1 MTIAEVSKKTEL
13 STDTLRY
20 YERIGIIPEVERSES
35 GIRNYSDYDLGWIE
49 FSKCMRNSG
58 MSIESIIE
66 YIKLYKKGDATLEAR
81 KQLLISHRDAMQEK
95 LDELQT
101 TVNKL
106 NKKIENYE
114 HQMAVRE
121 KDMLKKKEN
130 KKINNIE
137 DKHK

>member
-20 YERIGIIPEVERSES
+20 YERIGIIPEVKRSES

-66 YIKLYKKGDATLEAR
+66 YIKLYNKGDATLEAR

-95 LDELQT
+95 LDELQS

-114 HQMAVRE
+114 HQMAVDE
-121 KDMLKKKEN
+121 KDMLKKKGD
-130 KKINNIE
+130 KE
-137 DKHK
+137 D